1 MTRGDLYRV
10 FRPRDP
16 KTFRV
21 YGVVS
26 RQVLIDSKF
35 ATVVCAPV
43 YSSRHGLS
51 TQVNVGIEEGLEHES
66 SLHCDELMSLPK
78 SILTHFV
85 GRLGR
90 EKLRELDRALVA
102 ALAID
107 LASLI

>member
-78 SILTHFV
+78 SILTHLL